1 MTPVAAITETNQYL
15 TFKLDEEYFTVEVT
29 RVREI
34 LEFVKITKVPDAP
47 PFMRGMINVR
57 GGVVPVI
64 DLRLK
69 FGMSITER
77 KVTTRIIVLEI
88 VKEGKTLV
96 IGALADAVKE
106 VIELRPEQIVPAP
119 DIGTRWKRELI
130 KGVGSHNEEF
140 VMILDLDKLFS
151 DDFVEGALAEQE
163 SSTLDEMAAEA

>member
-1 MTPVAAITETNQYL
+1 MTPVATISETNQYL
-15 TFKLDEEYFTVEVT
+15 TFKLEEEFFTIEVT

-47 PFMRGMINVR
+47 VFMRGMINVR
-57 GGVVPVI
+57 GGVVPVV

-77 KVTTRIIVLEI
+77 TATTRIIVMEI
-88 VKEGKTLV
+88 AKEGKTLV

-106 VIELRPEQIVPAP
+106 VIELHPEQIAPPP
-119 DIGTRWKRELI
+119 DIGTHWKRELI

-140 VMILDLDKLFS
+140 VMILDIDKLFS
-151 DDFVEGALAEQE
+151 DEFVETVLAEQE
-163 SSTLDEMAAEA
+163 T